1 MSQTLGIIGLGRVGL
16 PAAKAWLT
24 NGYKVCGYDP
34 NPAAMKE
41 FASAGGVPVA
51 TPREVARRAPVVIV
65 LVLDDEQVNEVFSG
79 KEGILKEE
87 IPGAIVICMSTI
99 RRDTVV
105 SVAGLCEGKKI
116 GFIDCP
122 FTGGPARIPSGN
134 LTLIA
139 AGLPRVLASVK
150 TTLEVIG
157 KIVHAGDEPGQGQ
170 AVKHCNQLLVGATHA
185 ATMEVITLARRLGL
199 DPSLVRSVIADG
211 IAGSDY
217 FRLLSESVLKK
228 TPSPGRLGQMCKDME
243 IVTRTAEAA
252 GMDACVASAANRYFT
267 EAKKQGMSDRE
278 GADLIDI
285 VEQHSGSL
293 HKDKKHV

>member
-1 MSQTLGIIGLGRVGL
+1 MSQSLGIIGLGRVGL
-16 PAAKAWLT
+16 PAAMAWLS
-24 NGYKVCGYDP
+24 NGYKVCGCDP
-34 NPAAMKE
+34 NPATLKE

-51 TPREVARRAPVVIV
+51 APREVARRSKVIIV

-79 KEGILKEE
+79 KDGILKEE
-87 IPGAIVICMSTI
+87 NPGAIAICMSTI
-99 RRDTVV
+99 TREKVV
-105 SVAGLCEGKKI
+105 SIAGLCERKKI

-139 AGLPRVLASVK
+139 AGPAGLLASVK
-150 TTLEVIG
+150 STLEVIG
-157 KIVHAGDEPGQGQ
+157 KILHAGDQPGQGQ

-228 TPSPGRLGQMCKDME
+228 TPSPGRLGQMCKDMD
-243 IVTRTAEAA
+243 IVARTAEAA
-252 GMDACVASAANRYFT
+252 GVDAWVASAANKYFA

-278 GADLIDI
+278 GADLIEI
-285 VEQHSGSL
+285 VEQHSRGL
-293 HKDKKHV
+293 RKDKKQV